1 MTAPPL
7 PLVPAA
13 PAAAVL
19 PVAGAATTRR
29 ALWAL
34 LRARPV
40 AHLLPL
46 LVLLLAAAASAAAP
60 PLLGALVDVA
70 EGTRTTPLP
79 LLLGGLLAAV
89 VAAGLLSGIGGALV
103 VRAGERMLAGVRE
116 DVVAR
121 ALDVPQ
127 TDLEQA
133 GTGDLVARVTG
144 DVEAVQAALRRA
156 LPSFALSGLEIAL
169 TGVGLLL
176 LDPRLAAAALLAVP
190 VQLSGLRWYLR
201 RSGPQ
206 YAEDRAAQGSLTQA
220 LGLAVEGAATAR
232 ALRRTGEQRERV
244 GRSSRTAV
252 DTSVR
257 VFRTQVLFFARLNAA
272 ELVGL
277 SAVVAVGFLGVRGG
291 WLSLGEATAAALYV
305 LRLFDPVTS
314 LLSLV
319 DTLQSATAA
328 LARLVGVTALPS
340 PPTPAGSRPRTA
352 DLQLRDVVAGYPGRP
367 PALSGVD
374 LTVRAGQ
381 RVAVVGASGAGKTTL
396 ARVATGL
403 LRPAA
408 GSVLLGGVPAS
419 ALAPGVVVLVPQDA
433 HVFAGPLSEDLRLA
447 APGGDDATLL
457 QALDRVGAGW
467 VRDLPGGLDTVVGAG
482 GHALSAAQ
490 AQAVA
495 LARVLLADPQVVVLD
510 EATAAGGGTGARVL
524 EDAVEAVLVGRT
536 AVVVAHR
543 LDQAARADRVV
554 VLEQGRVVEEGSH
567 AELLR
572 AGGPYAAL
580 WQVWAATV

>member
-7 PLVPAA
+7 PLVQAA
-13 PAAAVL
+13 PSPAVL
-19 PVAGAATTRR
+19 PVADAATTRR

-34 LRARPV
+34 LRERPA

-46 LVLLLAAAASAAAP
+46 LVLLLAAAGSAAAP

-70 EGTRTTPLP
+70 EGARDTSLP
-79 LLLGGLLAAV
+79 LLLGALLATV
-89 VAAGLLSGIGGALV
+89 VASGLLSGVGSALV

-169 TGVGLLL
+169 TGVGLLM

-190 VQLSGLRWYLR
+190 AQASGLRWYLR

-232 ALRRTGEQRERV
+232 ALRRTAEQRERV
-244 GRSSRTAV
+244 RRSSGAAV

-277 SAVVAVGFLGVRGG
+277 TGVVVVGFLGVRGG

-328 LARLVGVTALPS
+328 LARLVGITALP
-340 PPTPAGSRPRTA
+340 PPPAVVGSRPRAA
-352 DLQLRDVVAGYPGRP
+352 DLQLRRVVAGYPGRA
-367 PALSGVD
+367 PALHGID
-374 LTVRAGQ
+374 LAVGRGQ

-396 ARVATGL
+396 ARVVAGL
-403 LRPAA
+403 LRPSA
-408 GSVLLGGVPAS
+408 GSVLLGGVPPTGTD
-419 ALAPGVVVLVPQDA
+419 PGVVVLVPQDT
-433 HVFAGPLSEDLRLA
+433 HLFAGPLGQDLRLA
-447 APGGDDATLL
+447 APGADDGTLL
-457 QALDRVGAGW
+457 QVLDRVGAGW
-467 VRDLPGGLDTVVGAG
+467 VHDLPEGLETIMGAG

-495 LARVLLADPQVVVLD
+495 LARVLLVDPQVVVLD
-510 EATAAGGGTGARVL
+510 EATAAGGSGARAL
-524 EDAVEAVLVGRT
+524 EDAVEAVLLGRT
-536 AVVVAHR
+536 AVIVAHR

-567 AELLR
+567 HELLR
-572 AGGPYAAL
+572 AGGPYASL
-580 WQVWAATV
+580 WQVWAQRD

>member
-7 PLVPAA
+7 TLVQAA
-13 PAAAVL
+13 PPAVL
-19 PVAGAATTRR
+19 PVADAATTRR
-29 ALWAL
+29 ALWSL

-46 LVLLLAAAASAAAP
+46 LVLLLAAAASATAP
-60 PLLGALVDVA
+60 PLLGALVDAA
-70 EGTRTTPLP
+70 EGARNTPLP
-79 LLLGGLLAAV
+79 LLLAALLVAV
-89 VAAGLLSGIGGALV
+89 VASGVLSGVGSALV

-116 DVVAR
+116 DVVAQ
-121 ALDVPQ
+121 ALAVPQ

-156 LPSFALSGLEIAL
+156 LPSFALSGLEVAL
-169 TGVGLLL
+169 TCVGLLL

-206 YAEDRAAQGSLTQA
+206 YAEDRTAQGSLTQA

-232 ALRRTGEQRERV
+232 ALRRSAEQRERV
-244 GRSSRTAV
+244 RRSSAAAV
-252 DTSVR
+252 HTSVR

-277 SAVVAVGFLGVRGG
+277 SAVVVVGFLGVRGG

-328 LARLVGVTALPS
+328 LARLAGVTVLPS
-340 PPTPAGSRPRTA
+340 APLLRRSHSRRA
-352 DLQLRDVVAGYPGRP
+352 DLQLRDVVASYPGRA
-367 PALSGVD
+367 PALHGID
-374 LTVRAGQ
+374 LTIRPGR

-396 ARVATGL
+396 ARVAAGL
-403 LRPAA
+403 LRPAR
-408 GSVLLGGVPAS
+408 GSATLGGVPTAELEP
-419 ALAPGVVVLVPQDA
+419 ATVILVPQDV
-433 HVFAGPLSEDLRLA
+433 HVFAGPLAADLRLA
-447 APGGDDATLL
+447 TPDADDKTLHE
-457 QALDRVGAGW
+457 ALREVGADW
-467 VRDLPGGLDTVVGAG
+467 AAHLPEGLATVVGAG
-482 GHALSAAQ
+482 AHRLSAAQ
-490 AQAVA
+490 AQSVA
-495 LARVLLADPQVVVLD
+495 LARVLLADPPVVVLD
-510 EATAAGGGTGARVL
+510 EATAHGGGTGARAL
-524 EDAVEAVLVGRT
+524 EGAVEAVLRGRT
-536 AVVVAHR
+536 ALVVAHR
-543 LDQAARADRVV
+543 LTQAAHADWVV
-554 VLEQGRVVEEGSH
+554 VLDQGRVVEQGSH
-567 AELLR
+567 EELLGG
-572 AGGPYAAL
+572 GGPYARL
-580 WQVWAATV
+580 WRTWTQRE